1 MYVYL
6 HLFYVTFQIL
16 HPKEVL
22 EEWQQR
28 PQILVA
34 RFIKR
39 YLQKIQSKSATLFDS
54 NYQYSHLCSSVCV
67 KSPRRFKLVQQ
78 ESESYD

>member
-1 MYVYL
+1 M
-6 HLFYVTFQIL
+6 
-16 HPKEVL
+16 L
-22 EEWQQR
+22 EEWQKR

-34 RFIKR
+34 RYIKR
-39 YLQKIQSKSATLFDS
+39 YLQKVQTKTTELYDGSYPY
-54 NYQYSHLCSSVCV
+54 NHLCNSMCV